1 MNKILTTIIIPLLT
15 FTLLSCSYEPIFKEK
30 NYNFEIE
37 TITLTGE
44 KDTNKIIKNKLN
56 LIKKSNNNIKRKFDV
71 TINSKKK
78 RKIISKDSQGDPLKF
93 DLILTVDY
101 IVKEKNKLLLNRK
114 IIKQYSYDNDTDKF
128 KLEQKESIIL
138 ENLSEQISTFMISSI
153 INLNDS

>member
-1 MNKILTTIIIPLLT
+1 MNKILTTIIITLLT

-44 KDTNKIIKNKLN
+44 KDTNKIIKNRL
-56 LIKKSNNNIKRKFDV
+56 NNIKRKFDV